1 MQDGSTRKLP
11 RPARE
16 PEELEFF
23 ELHRATLVILEG
35 AEIGR
40 ELPLE
45 QEKIIIGRGPEADLV
60 FRDNAMSYE
69 HAALE
74 KIGDRYRV
82 RDLASSNGILVNG
95 CETLAQELVHGDR
108 LQLGGHVFQYLVEEK
123 QRDSTVFELHER

>member
-16 PEELEFF
+16 PEELDFF
-23 ELHRATLVILEG
+23 ERHRATLVILEG
-35 AEIGR
+35 AEIGC

-45 QEKIIIGRGPEADLV
+45 QEKIIVGRGPEVDLA
-60 FRDNAMSYE
+60 FRDSAMSFE

-74 KIGDRYRV
+74 RIGDGYRV

-95 CETLAQELVHGDR
+95 CETLAQELAHGDR
-108 LQLGGHVFQYLVEEK
+108 LQVGGHVFQYLVEEK
-123 QRDSTVFELHER
+123 QRDSAVFEVRER